1 MRATEY
7 GIDET
12 TSPEMKS
19 YKRKIIGA
27 LNCVSQRKTVF
38 GLTLRQVF
46 LRGALPSSR
55 LGASEKL

>member
-1 MRATEY
+1 
-7 GIDET
+7 
-12 TSPEMKS
+12 MKS

-27 LNCVSQRKTVF
+27 LNCVSQRKRVF
-38 GLTLRQVF
+38 GLTLQWVF